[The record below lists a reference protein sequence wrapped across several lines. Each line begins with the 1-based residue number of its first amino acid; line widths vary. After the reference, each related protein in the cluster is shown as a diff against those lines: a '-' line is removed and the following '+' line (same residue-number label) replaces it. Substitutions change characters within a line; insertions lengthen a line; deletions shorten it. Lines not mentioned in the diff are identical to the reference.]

1 MKKLKNVEEQ
11 FFELLQ
17 DQLQEMAAVIDREIM
32 SNVYHELIRKV
43 CNTRIQE
50 FISSTKQK
58 MAAKKG
64 LASAVGQNLRDGLL
78 SQHTQLITKLRK

>member
-1 MKKLKNVEEQ
+1 
-11 FFELLQ
+11 
-17 DQLQEMAAVIDREIM
+17 MAGVMDKEIM
-32 SNVYHELIRKV
+32 GNVYHELIRKV

-64 LASAVGQNLRDGLL
+64 LASTVGQNLCDGLL
-78 SQHTQLITKLRK
+78 SQHMQSIIKLRK